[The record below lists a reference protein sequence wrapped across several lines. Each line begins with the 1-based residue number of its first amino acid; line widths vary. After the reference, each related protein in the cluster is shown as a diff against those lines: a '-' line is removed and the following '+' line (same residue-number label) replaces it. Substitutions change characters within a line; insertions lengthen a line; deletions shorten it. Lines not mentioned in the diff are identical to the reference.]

1 MSFRAR
7 PGLLASSRGARRLAP
22 WILGVIGWSALATA
36 GCGGEGQTS
45 GAGGVSTSASSSS
58 SSSVAS
64 SGSGLGGG
72 ASSSTSASSSGTG
85 GASSSST
92 SASSSGVGG
101 DAGSGNEDG
110 GGDAAASD
118 AGTDASDS
126 TDAASDA
133 GTDSGG
139 ASDAGSD
146 GASGDAGTGSG
157 DAGASDAGASDAGAG
172 DAGASDAGTGDGGV
186 PSACGDTSGLQH
198 GAPWPMRGRCPT
210 RIARADV
217 AGPARAN
224 LKWSQAIYSSGNPN
238 LNYGSVVSSPVVAAD
253 GTIYVGIGGSGL
265 FPGGLLAFAPA
276 DGSLLWHY
284 DTGASEVA
292 SGAVVRADG
301 SVVFASDDGTAVA
314 LETTGQ
320 MRWSTPLG
328 AKSFAPP
335 LVGPDG
341 TIYMGTDNGLT
352 ALHAD
357 GSVAWTQSLC
367 ADVSGGASLQADGSI
382 VYSCQ
387 SVLWMT
393 SPSGVAGSSLPVF
406 HDYQAISAPP
416 TVGPGGAVWYAA
428 SSVSGGT
435 DSYATLY
442 SYSPAAGFQYREFGW
457 EAAAFSNSP
466 ALLANGDAITGAP
479 YLMNGN
485 KDGIVT
491 APITGGYTQGPSY
504 PLGIQPQV
512 TVDVAGN
519 LYFVAGFTL
528 VSLAPD
534 LSPRW
539 TATLDSEVQMG
550 IAMGGDGTLYV
561 GTVDGYLYAFAP

>member
-1 MSFRAR
+1 
-7 PGLLASSRGARRLAP
+7 
-22 WILGVIGWSALATA
+22 
-36 GCGGEGQTS
+36 
-45 GAGGVSTSASSSS
+45 
-58 SSSVAS
+58 
-64 SGSGLGGG
+64 
-72 ASSSTSASSSGTG
+72 
-85 GASSSST
+85 
-92 SASSSGVGG
+92 
-101 DAGSGNEDG
+101 
-110 GGDAAASD
+110 
-118 AGTDASDS
+118 
-126 TDAASDA
+126 
-133 GTDSGG
+133 
-139 ASDAGSD
+139 
-146 GASGDAGTGSG
+146 
-157 DAGASDAGASDAGAG
+157 
-172 DAGASDAGTGDGGV
+172 
-186 PSACGDTSGLQH
+186 
-198 GAPWPMRGRCPT
+198 MRGRCPT

-217 AGPARAN
+217 AGPAHAN

-253 GTIYVGIGGSGL
+253 GTIYVGIAGSGL
-265 FPGGLLAFAPA
+265 YPGGLLAFAPV

-284 DTGASEVA
+284 DTGSSEVA

-301 SVVFASDDGTAVA
+301 SVVFASSDGTAVA

-320 MRWSTPLG
+320 KRWSTPLG
-328 AKSFAPP
+328 AQSFAPP

-341 TIYMGTDNGLT
+341 TVYMGTDSGLT

-357 GSVAWTQSLC
+357 GSVAWTQSVCPL
-367 ADVSGGASLQADGSI
+367 VRGGASLQADGSL

-393 SPSGVAGSSLPVF
+393 SPSGVAGSSLPTF
-406 HDYQAISAPP
+406 HEYQAIYAPP

-428 SSVSGGT
+428 NSVGGT
-435 DSYATLY
+435 DNYATLY
-442 SYSPAAGFQYREFGW
+442 SYSPAAGFQYREFAW
-457 EAAAFSNSP
+457 EAAAFFNSP

-539 TATLDSEVQMG
+539 TATLDSAVQMG